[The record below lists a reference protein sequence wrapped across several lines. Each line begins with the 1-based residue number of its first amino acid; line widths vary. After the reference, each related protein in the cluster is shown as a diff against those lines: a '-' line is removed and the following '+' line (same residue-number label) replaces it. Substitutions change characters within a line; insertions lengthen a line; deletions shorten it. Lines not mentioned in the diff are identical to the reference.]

1 LATVQVTAITFLK
14 NIRNNAISSIS
25 DKLYPGIGK
34 LTVTATC
41 ISRNVGTI
49 KHELGFTISGKCVI
63 SSTFVTLT
71 PAASKLDAVP
81 PVEIIEN
88 LQEQNLCISGTK
100 IATFEKKKAI
110 HGSYCKTSFFFEK
123 NNY

>member
-1 LATVQVTAITFLK
+1 M
-14 NIRNNAISSIS
+14 
-25 DKLYPGIGK
+25 P
-34 LTVTATC
+34 
-41 ISRNVGTI
+41 GTI

-88 LQEQNLCISGTK
+88 LQEHNLCISGK
-100 IATFEKKKAI
+100 KLATFDKKNEFMVHIVK
-110 HGSYCKTSFFFEK
+110 HHFFLNFFLLNPDPKFLSGVMLHKTRSLLSGANTDFEK
-123 NNY
+123 EQQTIN

>member
-1 LATVQVTAITFLK
+1 M
-14 NIRNNAISSIS
+14 
-25 DKLYPGIGK
+25 P
-34 LTVTATC
+34 
-41 ISRNVGTI
+41 GTI

-100 IATFEKKKAI
+100 IAAFEKRKKFMVHI
-110 HGSYCKTSFFFEK
+110 VKHHFFLKFFLLNPDPKFLSGVMLHKTRSLLSGANTDFEK
-123 NNY
+123 EQQTIN

>member
-1 LATVQVTAITFLK
+1 M
-14 NIRNNAISSIS
+14 
-25 DKLYPGIGK
+25 P
-34 LTVTATC
+34 
-41 ISRNVGTI
+41 GTI

-100 IATFEKKKAI
+100 IATFEKRKQFMVHIVKHHFFLKKI
-110 HGSYCKTSFFFEK
+110 ITKPRS
-123 NNY
+123 